1 MDCME
6 CEGRSRVLETER
18 VSRGVKRVRR
28 CQLCGVR
35 WTTFERLHEM
45 FHVKPKEVGKLTES
59 VSKPVVVQV
68 IPSNE
73 SVGYGRSLLD
83 NDDYDFEY

>member
-35 WTTFERLHEM
+35 WTTYERLHEM
-45 FHVKPKEVGKLTES
+45 FHVKPKGVGKLTES
-59 VSKPVVVQV
+59 VRKPVVVQV
-68 IPSNE
+68 IPSVE

>member
-45 FHVKPKEVGKLTES
+45 FHVKPKGDNKLTES
-59 VSKPVVVQV
+59 VRKPVVVQV
-68 IPSNE
+68 IPSVE

-83 NDDYDFEY
+83 QYDYDDEY

>member
-1 MDCME
+1 MDCPE
-6 CEGRSRVLETER
+6 CDGRSRVLETER

-45 FHVKPKEVGKLTES
+45 FHVKPKGDGKLTES
-59 VSKPVVVQV
+59 VRKPVVVQV
-68 IPSNE
+68 IPSVE

-83 NDDYDFEY
+83 QYDYDDEY

>member
-45 FHVKPKEVGKLTES
+45 FHVKPKGDGKLTES
-59 VSKPVVVQV
+59 VRKPVVVQV
-68 IPSNE
+68 IPSVE

-83 NDDYDFEY
+83 QYDYDDEY

>member
-1 MDCME
+1 MDCPE

-35 WTTFERLHEM
+35 WTTYERLHEM
-45 FHVKPKEVGKLTES
+45 FHVKHKEVGKLTEQR
-59 VSKPVVVQV
+59 KIVVKVQQ
-68 IPSNE
+68 IPSVE
-73 SVGYGRSLLD
+73 SVGYGRGLIDSY
-83 NDDYDFEY
+83 DDWD

>member
-35 WTTFERLHEM
+35 WTTYERLHEM
-45 FHVKPKEVGKLTES
+45 FHVKHKEVGKLTES
-59 VSKPVVVQV
+59 VRKPVVVQV
-68 IPSNE
+68 IPSVE

-83 NDDYDFEY
+83 QYDYDDEY

>member
-18 VSRGVKRVRR
+18 
-28 CQLCGVR
+28 
-35 WTTFERLHEM
+35 LHEM
-45 FHVKPKEVGKLTES
+45 FHVKPKGDNKLTES
-59 VSKPVVVQV
+59 VRKPVVVQV

>member
-6 CEGRSRVLETER
+6 CTGRSRVLETER

-35 WTTFERLHEM
+35 WTTYERLHEM
-45 FHVKPKEVGKLTES
+45 FHVKHKEVGKLTES
-59 VSKPVVVQV
+59 VRKPVVVQV

-73 SVGYGRSLLD
+73 SVGYGRSSLD